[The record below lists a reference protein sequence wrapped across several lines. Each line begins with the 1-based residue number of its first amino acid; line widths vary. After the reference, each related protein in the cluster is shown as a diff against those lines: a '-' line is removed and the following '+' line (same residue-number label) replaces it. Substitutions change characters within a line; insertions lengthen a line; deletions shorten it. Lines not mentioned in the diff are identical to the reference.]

1 MGDTILTILLL
12 VIVIVGIINAYL
24 WNKQKERLE
33 DLMED
38 YDNLID
44 TQLKLEGIIIA
55 SKSNNE
61 FAVETVKKIEKVLF
75 PDNKQTK

>member
-12 VIVIVGIINAYL
+12 VIVIEAIINAYL
-24 WNKQKERLE
+24 WNKQKEILE

-75 PDNKQTK
+75 PDNKQVK

>member
-12 VIVIVGIINAYL
+12 VIVIEAIINAYL
-24 WNKQKERLE
+24 WNKQKEILE

-61 FAVETVKKIEKVLF
+61 FAVETVKKIEKALF
-75 PDNKQTK
+75 PNNNPTK

>member
-12 VIVIVGIINAYL
+12 VIVIEAIINAYL
-24 WNKQKERLE
+24 WNKQKEILE